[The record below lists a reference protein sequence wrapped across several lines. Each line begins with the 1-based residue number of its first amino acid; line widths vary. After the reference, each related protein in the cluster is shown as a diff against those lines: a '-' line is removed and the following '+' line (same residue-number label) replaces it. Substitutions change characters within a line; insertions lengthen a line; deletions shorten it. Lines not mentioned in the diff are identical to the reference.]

1 MENRLTKSLL
11 SVIILCALGGIIGF
25 ASGVQYQ
32 KSVAPIPQPTVPGL
46 DFSIVWQA
54 FNELDKSYLRPL
66 DLKKMSYGAAKGMV
80 ESLGDPYTVFLEPQ
94 NAQALEE
101 DISGEFEGVG
111 MIVDKKDGYIVAVSP
126 IKGSPAEA
134 VGLKPGDKILK
145 VDATSTDGIDLD
157 QVVKMIRGKKG
168 TQVKLTIARG
178 EVNANNI
185 REFVITRDVIN
196 VPSVELDFVKSPDGE
211 EIAHLTVSQY
221 TMNTHRDFQKAMRE
235 VDQKKIRRLIIDL
248 RNNPGGLLDQ
258 ATALSEYFLK
268 KGDVIVIEGGGKVSE
283 EKIYTAF
290 EDGKYREMPL
300 AVLINKG
307 SASGAEIMAAALHD
321 NGRAKLIGETTFG
334 KGSVQMPLKL
344 RDGAMLK
351 MTIAQWMTPKK
362 EIIDQKGIVP
372 DIEIKLSENGTSS
385 AAQNEGNPKDVQLE
399 KAIEIIKTI
408 D

>member
-1 MENRLTKSLL
+1 M
-11 SVIILCALGGIIGF
+11 
-25 ASGVQYQ
+25 
-32 KSVAPIPQPTVPGL
+32 
-46 DFSIVWQA
+46 
-54 FNELDKSYLRPL
+54 
-66 DLKKMSYGAAKGMV
+66 
-80 ESLGDPYTVFLEPQ
+80 
-94 NAQALEE
+94 
-101 DISGEFEGVG
+101 
-111 MIVDKKDGYIVAVSP
+111 
-126 IKGSPAEA
+126 
-134 VGLKPGDKILK
+134 GLKPGDKILK
-145 VDATSTDGIDLD
+145 VGATSTDGIDLD

-178 EVNANNI
+178 EVNASNI

-235 VDQKKIRRLIIDL
+235 VDQKKIKRLIIDL

-300 AVLINKG
+300 VVLINKG

-385 AAQNEGNPKDVQLE
+385 AAQ
-399 KAIEIIKTI
+399 
-408 D
+408 